1 MTLKDGIFSRQM
13 RTQGAYLDK
22 VGNELAGGNLRRNG
36 RILFEFAMFLRA
48 KGSNS
53 ANFGTEKVKFKYVLI
68 IPQTH
73 RLG

>member
-1 MTLKDGIFSRQM
+1 M
-13 RTQGAYLDK
+13 
-22 VGNELAGGNLRRNG
+22 
-36 RILFEFAMFLRA
+36 FEFAMFLRA